1 MRRILSKVY
10 NSSPK
15 ELLQYVG
22 KRTGL
27 HGKSRSNRKALKP
40 LAVNGKKVEEISKEL
55 QRKFE
60 VYTTSNLMG
69 ITPEEFKK
77 AIQSRIG
84 TVDAQIEGYSEE
96 EIKQQRDLSIKFHW
110 GHNHD
115 FGDFNLEGRMGDRH
129 INLLAN
135 FLTLFPV
142 ALDDFKG
149 KNVFDIGCWTGGT
162 TLLIA
167 TLADKVYAIEEVK
180 KYAETVSYLSKS
192 FGISDRISVKPLS
205 IYECNSKDFYELF
218 DIAYFPGVIYHLSD
232 PLLALRILFNSVKVG
247 GFILIESAGIN
258 REEPFCRFDGS
269 LIWHSGTRGRM
280 NRGGWNWFLP
290 SPSAIYRMMR
300 EAGFDEIQ
308 TQWHK
313 GTNRVYGFGR
323 KLSKAAICKAGLSVP
338 NIK

>member
-1 MRRILSKVY
+1 MRRILSKLY

-22 KRTGL
+22 KRIGL
-27 HGKSRSNRKALKP
+27 HGKLRGSRTPLKP
-40 LAVNGKKVEEISKEL
+40 HAANGSKAEAASKEL

-60 VYTTSNLMG
+60 VYTTSNLKG
-69 ITPEEFKK
+69 ITPEEFTKSV
-77 AIQSRIG
+77 QSRIG
-84 TVDAQIEGYSEE
+84 TVDAQTEGYSEE
-96 EIKQQRDLSIKFHW
+96 EIEQQRDLSIKFHW

-115 FGDFNLEGRMGDRH
+115 FGDFKLEGRMGDRH
-129 INLLAN
+129 IDLLAN

-142 ALDDFKG
+142 SLDDFKG
-149 KNVFDIGCWTGGT
+149 KYVFDIGCWTGGT
-162 TLLIA
+162 TLLLA

-205 IYECNSKDFYELF
+205 IYECNSKEFYDQF
-218 DIAYFPGVIYHLSD
+218 DIVYFPGVIYHLSD

-269 LIWHSGTRGRM
+269 LIWHSGTRERM
-280 NRGGWNWFLP
+280 NRGGWNWFMP
-290 SPSAIYRMMR
+290 SPSALYRMMS

-308 TQWHK
+308 TQWHN

-323 KLSKAAICKAGLSVP
+323 KLSQVGICKAGLSVP